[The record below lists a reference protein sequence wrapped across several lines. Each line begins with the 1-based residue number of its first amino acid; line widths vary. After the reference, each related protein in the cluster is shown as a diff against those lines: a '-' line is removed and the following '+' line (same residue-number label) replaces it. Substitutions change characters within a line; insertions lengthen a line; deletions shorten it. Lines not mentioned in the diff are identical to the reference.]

1 MAINATFIVSPMPN
15 STMSSGESA
24 GNGTALSMCMGLSMI
39 AWPMVLDPAMMP
51 AGTAVTTPR
60 ATPRDTL

>member
-1 MAINATFIVSPMPN
+1 MPN